1 MHDQSGS
8 ANRGPG
14 RLRPTGLL
22 RPVPSSSPCGRRAST
37 PPQCSSRP
45 RTRRHPARAR
55 RGGQTLRPCAL
66 SGVTWCRRGVGCN
79 TSRARPVQP
88 GAPNRG
94 ASPSSCQPVPFPPRA
109 PTGSRLTDEGRPFNK
124 LERSHTHDR
133 RLPFFVLRPPPW
145 LVA

>member
-88 GAPNRG
+88 GAPSRG
-94 ASPSSCQPVPFPPRA
+94 ASPSLRQPAPFPPRTKTA
-109 PTGSRLTDEGRPFNK
+109 LTKTALTNGTDKPHRQTSLTNRTK
-124 LERSHTHDR
+124 KRHR
-133 RLPFFVLRPPPW
+133 QFFVDG
-145 LVA
+145 